1 MRSRKAILLGS
12 ILALVLSGAGNASV
26 RAAET
31 ESSSAYISNETAEA
45 IEEADR
51 IGALDLDLSGLYSVA
66 GSTVI
71 AGIGITSE
79 FDFSEDGTKTSE
91 TSQKTETEAKT
102 TEAGK
107 TSGSST
113 GTSGKT
119 GTTGSSKTTE
129 TEKKTAET
137 AETSKT
143 TETEKKTTETSKA
156 TETEKKTVETNKTIE
171 TEKKTAETSKTPE
184 TEKQVTETKADE
196 TSAPETTT
204 PEAKGAAES
213 KPSAAS
219 TQPVVSEIEK
229 PKTIETE
236 KETEQ
241 VSENTAAEDLQ
252 AEPAVTG
259 DETDLVPFLL
269 LGAAA
274 GLLLVGDLIMKRK
287 AD

>member
-12 ILALVLSGAGNASV
+12 ILALVFSGTGNASV

-91 TSQKTETEAKT
+91 TFKKTETEAKT
-102 TEAGK
+102 VEAGK

-129 TEKKTAET
+129 T
-137 AETSKT
+137 
-143 TETEKKTTETSKA
+143 
-156 TETEKKTVETNKTIE
+156 
-171 TEKKTAETSKTPE
+171 
-184 TEKQVTETKADE
+184 
-196 TSAPETTT
+196 
-204 PEAKGAAES
+204 
-213 KPSAAS
+213 
-219 TQPVVSEIEK
+219 
-229 PKTIETE
+229 
-236 KETEQ
+236 
-241 VSENTAAEDLQ
+241 
-252 AEPAVTG
+252 
-259 DETDLVPFLL
+259 
-269 LGAAA
+269 
-274 GLLLVGDLIMKRK
+274 
-287 AD
+287 